1 MVSKNKWK
9 GKPFVKELKIDESR
23 LYDLLYSRFMIKNM
37 WGNVKFVILKV
48 AQIYVFHL
56 K

>member
-1 MVSKNKWK
+1 MVSNNKWK
-9 GKPFVKELKIDESR
+9 GKHFVKELKIDESR

-37 WGNVKFVILKV
+37 WANVKFVILKV